1 MGGKNQL
8 DMTEGSILGGLL
20 KFSIPVIC
28 SNWLQLLFNAADIA
42 VVGRF
47 AGETS
52 LAAVGSSTSLIN
64 LLINLF
70 IGLSIGANVIAAKHF
85 GAKNYERIQKTVHTS
100 IVLAV
105 ISGLCITFAGLLLS
119 KQILVLMHS
128 VEEVL
133 PLAALYLKIYFSGIT
148 ATMIYNFGSAL
159 LRAKGDTQRPL
170 YILLSAGIL
179 NLLLNLLF
187 VIVFKMNVAGV
198 AWATVI
204 SQSYSAIFVIVL
216 LMRES
221 DAFHLNLKKLALD
234 RSSLIEIIKIGV
246 PAGLQG
252 VMFSVSNVQIQ
263 SSINMF
269 GTALIAGNAAACS
282 IEDFLYQLM
291 NGFTAGTLTFCSQN
305 IGAGKIS
312 RIKREVFISTICT
325 ALSGLAV
332 GILFFVL
339 GRQLLGIYSSNAE
352 VIEAGLSRMS
362 VTYLTIFVCGIMH
375 ALGNSIRGI
384 GHSLMPVVAVTL
396 GCCVFR
402 VFWIAVIFQIPQ
414 FHTPFTIFVSYPIS
428 WLITSIADF
437 AFFIYYSKQLNKQLE
452 KA

>member
-1 MGGKNQL
+1 
-8 DMTEGSILGGLL
+8 
-20 KFSIPVIC
+20 
-28 SNWLQLLFNAADIA
+28 
-42 VVGRF
+42 
-47 AGETS
+47 
-52 LAAVGSSTSLIN
+52 
-64 LLINLF
+64 
-70 IGLSIGANVIAAKHF
+70 
-85 GAKNYERIQKTVHTS
+85 
-100 IVLAV
+100 
-105 ISGLCITFAGLLLS
+105 
-119 KQILVLMHS
+119 
-128 VEEVL
+128 
-133 PLAALYLKIYFSGIT
+133 
-148 ATMIYNFGSAL
+148 
-159 LRAKGDTQRPL
+159 
-170 YILLSAGIL
+170 
-179 NLLLNLLF
+179 
-187 VIVFKMNVAGV
+187 AGV

-204 SQSYSAIFVIVL
+204 SQSYSAIFVVVL

-221 DAFHLNLKKLALD
+221 DAFHLNLKKLVLD
-234 RSSLIEIIKIGV
+234 RGSFIEIIKIGV

-312 RIKREVFISTICT
+312 RIKREVVISTICT
-325 ALSGLAV
+325 AFSGLAA
-332 GILFFVL
+332 GILFFVF
-339 GRQLLGIYSSNAE
+339 GRQLLGIYSSNPK
-352 VIEAGLSRMS
+352 VIEAGLSRMA

-375 ALGNSIRGI
+375 SLGNSIRGI
-384 GHSLMPVVAVTL
+384 GHSLMPVVSVTL

-437 AFFIYYSKQLNKQLE
+437 AFFIYYIKQLNKQME

>member
-1 MGGKNQL
+1 MSGKNQL
-8 DMTEGSILGGLL
+8 DMTEGSILGSLL

-47 AGETS
+47 AGEVS

-85 GAKNYERIQKTVHTS
+85 GAKNYARIQKTVHSS

-105 ISGLCITFAGLLLS
+105 ISGLCITFVGLLLS
-119 KQILVLMHS
+119 KQILVLMHT

-133 PLAALYLKIYFSGIT
+133 PLASLYLKIYFSGIT
-148 ATMIYNFGSAL
+148 STMIYNFGSAL

-204 SQSYSAIFVIVL
+204 SQSYSAIFVVVL

-234 RSSLIEIIKIGV
+234 RGSFIEIIKIGV

-291 NGFTAGTLTFCSQN
+291 NGFTAGSLTFCSQN

-312 RIKREVFISTICT
+312 RIKREVVISTICT
-325 ALSGLAV
+325 AFSGLAA
-332 GILFFVL
+332 GILFFVF
-339 GRQLLGIYSSNAE
+339 GRQLLGIYSSNPK
-352 VIEAGLSRMS
+352 VIEAGLSRMA

-375 ALGNSIRGI
+375 SLGNSIRGI
-384 GHSLMPVVAVTL
+384 GHSLMPVVSVTL

-437 AFFIYYSKQLNKQLE
+437 AFFIYYIKQLNKQME